1 MASQTTCRRL
11 EVSAAQFTLPHPLT
25 DYYCRSMW
33 RKLFECRDL
42 RGQDEIL
49 ARLDICDI
57 PSYMSGVMSDN
68 AAEIAD
74 HLVHNWDPQSLHLF
88 GQGGGDG
95 ILASVITHG
104 SDITPRRIV
113 LGHFL
118 WQLRTT
124 LARADSY
131 VKSERE
137 THRDLDFC
145 DALVSFVKTS
155 TWRAQV
161 HEISKGLTRGVDRV
175 VQTAT
180 RVCKIA
186 KIQNVSTACVQHM
199 LDNEAH
205 QPCALTFDSRQATK
219 NGSISTTPIAIS
231 SALRAAVSASSGLA
245 QTSTEISATDDWYGA
260 VVVHTTDFKSLEG
273 EATEQEM
280 EAEEGWVTVDA
291 EQDD

>member
-11 EVSAAQFTLPHPLT
+11 EVSAAQFTLPHPIT
-25 DYYCRSMW
+25 DYFCRSMW

-57 PSYMSGVMSDN
+57 PSYMSGIMSDN
-68 AAEIAD
+68 AAEVAN
-74 HLVHNWDPQSLHLF
+74 HLVHNWEPQSLHLF
-88 GQGGGDG
+88 GQDGGDG
-95 ILASVITHG
+95 ILAAVITHG
-104 SDITPRRIV
+104 SDITPRRVV
-113 LGHFL
+113 LGHLL

-145 DALVSFVKTS
+145 NALVSFVKTS
-155 TWRAQV
+155 AWRAQV
-161 HEISKGLTRGVDRV
+161 HDISQSLTRGLDRV
-175 VQTAT
+175 VQTAV

-186 KIQNVSTACVQHM
+186 KIQNVSIACVKHM

-205 QPCALTFDSRQATK
+205 QPCALTSDSRQAT
-219 NGSISTTPIAIS
+219 NNHSSSMTPAATS
-231 SALRAAVSASSGLA
+231 PALRAAVSATSGLA
-245 QTSTEISATDDWYGA
+245 QSSTEISATEDWHGA
-260 VVVHTTDFKSLEG
+260 VVTRTKDLKSLEG

-280 EAEEGWVTVDA
+280 EAEEGWVTVVA